1 LSFISFESYRINLN
15 DLTESEATTN
25 STHTQIRVTDFK
37 LKSSNTLMFV
47 HYEGL
52 NEVIEDFEND
62 IDYCKNHY
70 FKKNNKCTAEL
81 SYEDFVDKMR
91 NNSFILRN
99 NEDIY
104 STIPG
109 STNAPCGFC
118 DYYYMSI
125 ENDFS
130 IRSYDTEVP
139 IAVPKTY
146 SNDMSGLHNRFT
158 NESNLNRTL

>member
-1 LSFISFESYRINLN
+1 
-15 DLTESEATTN
+15 
-25 STHTQIRVTDFK
+25 
-37 LKSSNTLMFV
+37 MFV

-70 FKKNNKCTAEL
+70 FKTNNNCTAEL
-81 SYEDFVDKMR
+81 IYEDFVDKMR
-91 NNSFILRN
+91 NNNFILRN

-104 STIPG
+104 GTVPG
-109 STNAPCGFC
+109 SMNVPCGFC

-139 IAVPKTY
+139 IVLPKTY
-146 SNDMSGLHNRFT
+146 NSDLSGLHNRFT
-158 NESNLNRTL
+158 NESNLNRAL